1 MIRVDGLKKSFNDE
15 LIFLNT
21 SLKISDAGLYVI
33 MGPSGSGKSTLLNIL
48 AKTEKFDAGQVE
60 VRGRTSFILQS
71 YELIDELNVY
81 DNIFLFSEPD
91 KQSLEWIKKL
101 GLEPLL
107 KRNVKELSGG
117 QRQRVGIIRA
127 LNLDP
132 DIIFCDEP
140 LEALDVHNKKIVV
153 ELLKELSK
161 EKIALM
167 VTHDEKLAKEYA
179 DVIYLLKDHKINKV
193 KDLNIKRPLKDT
205 KKSVLF
211 DAGKV
216 INEVFKK
223 YNIIYMATMSLI
235 TLICVLLVGFSED
248 LFVMKESSYL
258 NKDVYYLSTKS
269 EEILENYDLK
279 MIIPFKS
286 LESKGKEYSASIY
299 PLDGDDL
306 KNEGLGVIINENL
319 AQEAGLKKGDEVGLS
334 YDIFGQ
340 KKSLNAEIIDVILED
355 GTYIFSVYYDLD
367 NYLEYFKN
375 ERVTNTFTTYDY
387 FLNFGNVYEYHY
399 PYEDYE
405 DLSLRLKSLD
415 KDIEITQPLYDER
428 AKIKKEGAIYRLI
441 FVLALAFM
449 GLLCVMGEAIYL
461 GILNKSFKRILAIFV
476 SLGQDLKMLKKAY
489 TTQKRKSVFSSLG
502 LSLIIALILISILKL
517 GKLTLW
523 FMIALFI
530 ILSLVYLIVSLIFK
544 RTLKS
549 EELAKSLKDN

>member
-60 VRGRTSFILQS
+60 VRGRASFILQS

-161 EKIALM
+161 EKIVLM

-235 TLICVLLVGFSED
+235 TLIYVLLLGFSED

-258 NKDVYYLSTKS
+258 NKDVYYLST
-269 EEILENYDLK
+269 
-279 MIIPFKS
+279 
-286 LESKGKEYSASIY
+286 
-299 PLDGDDL
+299 
-306 KNEGLGVIINENL
+306 
-319 AQEAGLKKGDEVGLS
+319 
-334 YDIFGQ
+334 
-340 KKSLNAEIIDVILED
+340 
-355 GTYIFSVYYDLD
+355 
-367 NYLEYFKN
+367 
-375 ERVTNTFTTYDY
+375 
-387 FLNFGNVYEYHY
+387 
-399 PYEDYE
+399 
-405 DLSLRLKSLD
+405 
-415 KDIEITQPLYDER
+415 
-428 AKIKKEGAIYRLI
+428 
-441 FVLALAFM
+441 
-449 GLLCVMGEAIYL
+449 
-461 GILNKSFKRILAIFV
+461 
-476 SLGQDLKMLKKAY
+476 
-489 TTQKRKSVFSSLG
+489 
-502 LSLIIALILISILKL
+502 
-517 GKLTLW
+517 
-523 FMIALFI
+523 
-530 ILSLVYLIVSLIFK
+530 
-544 RTLKS
+544 
-549 EELAKSLKDN
+549 